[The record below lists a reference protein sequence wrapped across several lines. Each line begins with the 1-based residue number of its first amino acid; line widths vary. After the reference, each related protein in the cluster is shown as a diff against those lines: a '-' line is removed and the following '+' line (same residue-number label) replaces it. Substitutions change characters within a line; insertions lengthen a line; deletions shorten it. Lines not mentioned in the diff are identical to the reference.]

1 MKVMKLI
8 NRIFISAA
16 ALLGVAGCLQEES
29 PVSRAILADVNSLTF
44 EAKEAAA
51 QSFNVI
57 SEGDWTVETPEW
69 VSTDITSGGS
79 GQTSIS
85 VTVADNI
92 VNGQMQLP
100 RTDTLVLRGADRY
113 ADYFVIIKQL
123 GDTYLGAKEGSV
135 SDAIALDLGT
145 GFGLTESQVVA
156 VSAKGFVVTDG
167 KSNIYVDA
175 AASVALGDKV
185 TLKGLRSEF
194 NGLPS
199 LSSCENIEVS
209 GNAAAQHTAVKDLSS
224 ALAGYTSTSI
234 DYVAVKGA
242 TLVGSQI
249 IATDGGKLVFLDAP
263 ESFNIA
269 SLNAHFVDVYGYY
282 LATDE
287 GGNGPFVVIS
297 SIDDKGA
304 NENVKL
310 PVKWNVT
317 ANDYPK
323 WSGVNVTSGKAG
335 IIEPVEGFGQ
345 ISYNFGM
352 EQRKT
357 DGVDADPESKL
368 DINGDNPR
376 VNGVWV
382 GDYWEFLSYVPAKA
396 GQVIKLEFEMRI
408 SAAGLR
414 YWKMQYKDGDE
425 WKDCR
430 KLKPVEKGG
439 KTIEYTDDVAPG
451 GGEEANKV
459 ITHVVKY
466 ANDTDAI
473 TFRWI
478 SMSPWRGNNDA
489 EPLGNPSTASMRLD
503 CSDALAVQPS
513 ISVATEAELPN
524 DNVANVEVTVEKS
537 LTFEAIPAEPKSF
550 MVLSDNEVE
559 LTVDSD
565 WIFFVGAEG
574 ALVETMT
581 IAAGAETE
589 VFVTCAE
596 NVAPETREGLI
607 TVKSGAT
614 VETIKV
620 TQVSPGVSL
629 EPFVSLVGGNSGNVS
644 FDEGTFNLGVQ
655 TNVDFEFA
663 SDAAWVTVEA
673 APETRALVDVK
684 QLVVKYQAN
693 ADSAER
699 TAHIR
704 VFNTENNIETVYT
717 LVQAGFESGVYFQD
731 DFTWVAPWADAYGAD
746 DSVGDNNASGKAPNV
761 YTHDT
766 HKEGGVPGYPAFLT
780 EYTNRGYEDVNP
792 AGESFYTQKY
802 YLKFGKTSV
811 HTGLKLPANEFEGNV
826 PTDVELTFNW
836 AAHMT
841 GKGVIDKVQIVVE
854 LEGDGV
860 CADTGEKISKPM
872 STAQVDGQLA
882 WQDARVIL
890 KGVTNATRISI
901 RPTVLDD
908 SDGVTQKRWYIDNV
922 KLAKPTPIFSEDFS
936 WVAPW
941 ADAYGADDSVGD
953 NNASGKAPNVYT
965 HATHL
970 EGGVPGYPAF
980 LTEYANRGY
989 EDINVDGGSFYTQKY
1004 YLKFGKTSV
1013 HTGLKLPA
1021 LDLAAATDVQLSF
1034 NWAAHM
1040 TGKGVIDK
1048 VQIVVEL
1055 EGDGVCA
1062 DTGEKVSTPFVTTQE
1077 DGQLAWQDASIS
1089 LQGVTANTRII
1100 IRPTV
1105 LDDSDGVTQKRW
1117 YIDNINIY

>member
-1 MKVMKLI
+1 MKLI
-8 NRIFISAA
+8 NKVFILAA
-16 ALLGVAGCLQEES
+16 AIFGAVGCIEEDS
-29 PVSRAILADVNSLTF
+29 PVSSAILADVNSLTF
-44 EAKEAAA
+44 EAKDAAA

-57 SEGDWTVETPEW
+57 SEGVWTVETPEW
-69 VSTDITSGGS
+69 VTTDITTGGA
-79 GQTSIS
+79 GQTAVS
-85 VTVADNI
+85 VTVADNFI
-92 VNGQMQLP
+92 GEQMQLP
-100 RTDTLVLRGADRY
+100 RTDTLFLKGADRY
-113 ADYFVIIKQL
+113 ADFMVIIKQL

-135 SDAIALDLGT
+135 SDAIALELGT

-156 VSAKGFVVTDG
+156 VSTAGFVVTDG

-175 AASVALGDKV
+175 VAEVAVGDKV
-185 TLKGLRSEF
+185 TLKGLRSDV
-194 NGLPS
+194 NGLPA
-199 LSSCENIEVS
+199 LSSCENIAVS
-209 GNAAAQHTAVKDLSS
+209 GNSAAQHTSVKDLSS
-224 ALAGYTSTSI
+224 SLAGYTSTSI
-234 DYVAVKGA
+234 DHVVVKGA

-249 IATDGGKLVFLDAP
+249 ISTDGGKLVFHAAP

-269 SLNAHFVDVYGYY
+269 GLNAHFVDVEGYY
-282 LATDE
+282 LSVDK
-287 GGNGPFVVIS
+287 GGNGPFVVLTS
-297 SIDDKGA
+297 VEDKGL

-310 PVKWNVT
+310 PVKWNAI

-323 WSGVNVTSGKAG
+323 WTGVNVTSGKAG
-335 IIEPVEGFGQ
+335 VIEPVEGFGQ

-352 EQRKT
+352 EQRIK
-357 DGVDADPESKL
+357 DGVEADPESKL

-430 KLKPVEKGG
+430 KLKSVEKGG
-439 KTIEYTDDVAPG
+439 AIIEYTDDVAPG

-473 TFRWI
+473 IFRWI
-478 SMSPWRGNNDA
+478 SMSPWRGNNDT

-524 DNVANVEVTVEKS
+524 DNVANVEVTVDKS
-537 LTFEAIPAEPKSF
+537 LTFEALPGQPKSF
-550 MVLSDNEVE
+550 KVLSDNEVE
-559 LTVDSD
+559 LTTDSD
-565 WIFFVGAEG
+565 WIFFVGADET
-574 ALVETMT
+574 LVESMV
-581 IAAGAETE
+581 IPAGAETE
-589 VFVTCAE
+589 VFVNCAE
-596 NVAPETREGLI
+596 NVEPSTREGLI

-644 FDEGTFNLGVQ
+644 FAEGSFNLAVQ
-655 TNVDFEFA
+655 TNVDFEFS
-663 SDAAWVTVEA
+663 SDAAWVNVQA
-673 APETRALVDVK
+673 VPETRALVEVK
-684 QLVVKYQAN
+684 QLAVTYQAN
-693 ADSAER
+693 DATEER
-699 TAHIR
+699 VAHIR
-704 VFNTENNIETVYT
+704 VFNTENNIETLYT
-717 LVQAGFESGVYFQD
+717 LTQAGYESGVYFQD

-761 YTHDT
+761 YTHAT
-766 HKEGGVPGYPAFLT
+766 HMEGGVPGYPAFMT
-780 EYTNRGYEDVNP
+780 EYANRGYEDVNP
-792 AGESFYTQKY
+792 DGQSFYTQKY

-811 HTGLKLPANEFEGNV
+811 HTGLKLPANEFEGSTPV
-826 PTDVELTFNW
+826 DVELTFNW

-854 LEGDGV
+854 IEGDGI
-860 CADTGEKISKPM
+860 CADSGEKISNAFVTTQENGM
-872 STAQVDGQLA
+872 LA
-882 WQDARVIL
+882 WQNARVIL
-890 KGVTNATRISI
+890 KGVTNETRISI
-901 RPTVLDD
+901 RPSVMDD
-908 SDGVTQKRWYIDNV
+908 SDGVTQKRWYIDNI
-922 KLAKPTPIFSEDFS
+922 KLAKPSPLFSEDFS

-965 HATHL
+965 HATHM

-980 LTEYANRGY
+980 MTEYANRGY
-989 EDINVDGGSFYTQKY
+989 EDVNPDGQSFYTQKY

-1021 LDLAAATDVQLSF
+1021 LNVEGTTDVQLSF

-1040 TGKGVIDK
+1040 TGKGAIDK
-1048 VQIVVEL
+1048 VQIVVEI

-1062 DTGEKVSTPFVTTQE
+1062 DTGAKISNPFATTQE
-1077 DGQLAWQDASIS
+1077 NGTLAWQDAAVS
-1089 LQGVTANTRII
+1089 LQGVSSNTRII
-1100 IRPTV
+1100 IRPSV
-1105 LDDSDGVTQKRW
+1105 MDDSDGVTQKRW